1 MLIAEEILIEII
13 QGTRSVIIPDDG
25 DDDESVG
32 VGDGV
37 DDGDIGGEM
46 MTILSASSS
55 SAAHISTLT
64 ASQTTVAS
72 SSIVKWRFTYS
83 CNMYSVVGGDCAR
96 PSKVLVTKLSIKQSS
111 CQSTLLTSCH

>member
-55 SAAHISTLT
+55 SAAHVSTLR
-64 ASQTTVAS
+64 ASHITVAS
-72 SSIVKWRFTYS
+72 SSIVKWHLTYS
-83 CNMYSVVGGDCAR
+83 CNMCYCA
-96 PSKVLVTKLSIKQSS
+96 I
-111 CQSTLLTSCH
+111 CTL

>member
-1 MLIAEEILIEII
+1 MPIAEEILIEII

-55 SAAHISTLT
+55 SAAHVSTLT

-72 SSIVKWRFTYS
+72 SSYS
-83 CNMYSVVGGDCAR
+83 KVASHIQLQLVLLCHLYSVVGGDCAR
-96 PSKVLVTKLSIKQSS
+96 PG
-111 CQSTLLTSCH
+111 